1 LQHGGHSFGLWHSSH
16 AHAFRANPG

>member
-1 LQHGGHSFGLWHSSH
+1 LQHGGGSFGLAHSSH

>member
-1 LQHGGHSFGLWHSSH
+1 LQHGGGSFGLAHTSH

>member
-1 LQHGGHSFGLWHSSH
+1 LQHGGHSFGLRHSSH